1 MINLLNAKNHERKK
15 FLSNYI
21 WVVVCNWSNKPISLN
36 TVIDVYAQAWEEGES
51 GEDALQEI
59 FPDEYQEI
67 EVVCSDFPDFDF
79 IYYSLVINT
88 TCFLAYY
95 MGELFEL

>member
-1 MINLLNAKNHERKK
+1 MINLLNAKNHERNK

-21 WVVVCNWSNKPISLN
+21 WVVVCNWSDKPISLN

-51 GEDALQEI
+51 GEDALMSM

-67 EVVCSDFPDFDF
+67 EVVCSDFPEFDF
-79 IYYSLVINT
+79 IHKPMDTI
-88 TCFLAYY
+88 AYY
-95 MGELFEL
+95 MGELFEP